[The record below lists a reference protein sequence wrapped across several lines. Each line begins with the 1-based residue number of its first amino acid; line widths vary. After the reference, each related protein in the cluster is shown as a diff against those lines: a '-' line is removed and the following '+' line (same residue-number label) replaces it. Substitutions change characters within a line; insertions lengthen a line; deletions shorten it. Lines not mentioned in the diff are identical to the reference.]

1 MRKNFIT
8 NISFLLLLNLLVKPF
23 WILGIDR
30 SVQNSVGSEA
40 YGTYFALFNF
50 AWLFQVV
57 LDFGINNFNNRMVA
71 RQPEKL
77 GLYLFSTLLA
87 KLVLSVVYTIL
98 IFIAAIGVNF
108 SSEQISIL
116 ILLILMQILMSF
128 YSFLRSNVNALHLF
142 RTDAF
147 LSVLD
152 KLTTSVICGC
162 ILWTSIFPFE
172 ISITNF
178 IWVQIFGYVF
188 ALMVAILI
196 LFNQH
201 IKIQWKFDS
210 ALIKEVFL
218 KSYPYALL
226 GFLMTAYFRTD
237 GVLLERMLGD
247 RGAHEAGIYATA
259 FRLLDAMSILGF
271 LFAGLLMPIFSRMIE
286 NKENIKPLFELGY
299 TLMLIFSAA
308 AGITIIF
315 YRLEIMQLLYI
326 TGDSYSA
333 NILGLLMV
341 SFICISITY
350 IYGSL
355 ITANGNI
362 KKLNY
367 ISLAGFVLNII
378 LNISLIPTY
387 KALGSSIATACAQ
400 IIILGAHIYFAGKI
414 FSIKGRDIKLLK
426 AFRFIIFVI
435 VVNYAIYE
443 LPTNWYIKF
452 FIAGFLSLSASA
464 ASGLIKI
471 TELKQVLQPI
481 LSGIRKRA

>member
-1 MRKNFIT
+1 
-8 NISFLLLLNLLVKPF
+8 
-23 WILGIDR
+23 
-30 SVQNSVGSEA
+30 
-40 YGTYFALFNF
+40 
-50 AWLFQVV
+50 
-57 LDFGINNFNNRMVA
+57 MVA

-87 KLVLSVVYTIL
+87 KVVLSVVYTIL
-98 IFIAAIGVNF
+98 IFIAAIGVDF

-128 YSFLRSNVNALHLF
+128 YAFLRSNVNALHLF

-147 LSVLD
+147 LSILD
-152 KLTTSVICGC
+152 KLTTSIICGL
-162 ILWTSIFPFE
+162 ILWTTVLPFG
-172 ISITNF
+172 INITNF
-178 IWVQIFGYVF
+178 IWVQILGYVF
-188 ALMVAILI
+188 ALLVATLI

-201 IKIQWKFDS
+201 IKIQWKFDGF
-210 ALIKEVFL
+210 LIKEVFL

-247 RGAHEAGIYATA
+247 NGAYEAGIYASA

-271 LFAGLLMPIFSRMIE
+271 LFAGLLMPMFSRMIE
-286 NKENIKPLFELGY
+286 HKENIKPLFELGF

-315 YRLEIMQLLYI
+315 YRLEIMQLLYS
-326 TGDSYSA
+326 TGDIYSA
-333 NILGLLMV
+333 NILGLLMI

-367 ISLAGFVLNII
+367 ISLAGFILNII
-378 LNISLIPTY
+378 LNLLLIPDY
-387 KALGSSIATACAQ
+387 QALGSSFATVFAQ
-400 IIILGAHIYFAGKI
+400 IIILAAHMYFAGKI
-414 FSIKGRDIKLLK
+414 FSISAGDIKWMRSLL
-426 AFRFIIFVI
+426 FVI
-435 VVNYAIYE
+435 LVIIVNFGIFE
-443 LPTNWYIKF
+443 LPLIWYFKF
-452 FIAGFLSLSASA
+452 MIAGFLSLSVSA
-464 ASGLIKI
+464 VSGLIKI
-471 TELKQVLQPI
+471 KELRQLAQPM
-481 LSGIRKRA
+481 LAGIRKKA